1 MDETN
6 KQQYRLAIWIQ
17 IFALVLMITGCGDA
31 GTSNG
36 SIRGQVFTNRS
47 GGALTKT
54 PEAGV
59 SVVAVF
65 DGEPER
71 VRTAVSD
78 GNGQYVIPDLPI
90 GKYRV
95 GFTKDGFEP
104 VTTEKG
110 SSRTQSAIGE
120 GPTILYVDTGSTI
133 TAPDITLKQLAPEG
147 DGQVIVNLIDEVTGE
162 PVNGATVTVGEAST
176 SNGSNGQYVL
186 TVPIRVGDSG
196 VPGEDR
202 TVTVNADG
210 YDRKSDT
217 VIALAGQTVETTIR
231 MSPIRGT
238 IEGTIE
244 LSKFR
249 SLYELGNAEVTVDG
263 IPRSLLGLELDGAS
277 GAFSVQVPVRTVSNS
292 RSYTIRIKL
301 LGFFDQVVN
310 NILGPTAGSVRVDI
324 PPLVPET
331 VTVVGSVTNPD
342 TRFPAVITEAGLEGG
357 VTGGAQICPAGTQGT
372 FSIDGVPTNTN
383 QELTVNI
390 TQYVCPAVGSPDPV
404 QPAEGTATFTATN
417 NGTGVFRT
425 GNIVSGGGA

>member
-1 MDETN
+1 MDETK

-17 IFALVLMITGCGDA
+17 IFAAVLMITGCGDA

-71 VRTAVSD
+71 VRTSVSD

-104 VTTEKG
+104 ITTEKG
-110 SSRTQSAIGE
+110 SSATQSAIGE

-147 DGQVIVNLIDEVTGE
+147 DGQVVINLIDEVTGE
-162 PVNGATVTVGEAST
+162 PVNGATVTAGEAST

-186 TVPIRVGDSG
+186 TVPIRVSESG
-196 VPGEDR
+196 VPGQNL
-202 TVTVNADG
+202 TVTINADG
-210 YDRKSDT
+210 YDRKTDT
-217 VIALAGQTVETTIR
+217 ISALAGQTVESTIR
-231 MSPIRGT
+231 LSPIRGA

-244 LSKFR
+244 LSKFTN
-249 SLYELGNAEVTVDG
+249 LYELGDAEVTVDG
-263 IPRSLLGLELDGAS
+263 IPRSLLELDLDGAS
-277 GAFSVQVPVRTVSNS
+277 GAFSVQVPVRTEQNQ

-301 LGFFDQVVN
+301 QGFFDQVVN
-310 NILGPTAGSVRVDI
+310 NVLGPTAGSVPVDI
-324 PPLVPET
+324 PPMVPET
-331 VTVVGSVTNPD
+331 VTIVGSVTNPD
-342 TRFPAVITEAGLEGG
+342 TRFPAVIAEAGLEGG
-357 VTGGAQICPAGTQGT
+357 VTGGAVICPAGTTGT
-372 FSIDGVPTNTN
+372 FSIDGVPTNVP
-383 QELTVNI
+383 LKVSV
-390 TQYVCPAVGSPDPV
+390 TQYVCPAAGSADPV
-404 QPAEGTATFTATN
+404 QPAQGEATFTATN

-425 GNIVSGGGA
+425 ENVVGGSS